1 MFNKCMLK
9 KETLEKWLKILYFP
23 LHNSQNYKE
32 GKRRAKESSVHIIYQ
47 ILGMLAK
54 NVLKYLK

>member
-1 MFNKCMLK
+1 MLK

-23 LHNSQNYKE
+23 LHNSQKYKE